1 MWVWH
6 ITCLVDED
14 IDFLRNRGPLLLHP
28 KKDELD
34 PEPASN
40 SILHKTYQGRKQS
53 LGSAFNREN
62 CATEYQDANCTLLQ

>member
-40 SILHKTYQGRKQS
+40 SILHKTYQS
-53 LGSAFNREN
+53 
-62 CATEYQDANCTLLQ
+62 